1 MKRLTIIGNICA
13 DPVINSSEEGN
24 QFATSSVT
32 VDSGSKYN
40 QKIEVMELIFNNKFV
55 DFLNKYI
62 VKGVEVFIGGVPSFS
77 TYLSRT
83 GEIVTSQWIYV
94 DTIELL
100 PTDVFNEDIIKCADE
115 IECKDNNH
123 AIFIDN
129 KINIQNENHNFL
141 D

>member
-1 MKRLTIIGNICA
+1 IDGVTTLKLKEEWF
-13 DPVINSSEEGN
+13 VLKSS
-24 QFATSSVT
+24 
-32 VDSGSKYN
+32 DRHRWP
-40 QKIEVMELIFNNKFV
+40 NNKFV
-55 DFLNKYI
+55 DFLSKYI
-62 VKGVEVFIGGVPSFS
+62 VKGAEVFIGGIPSFS
-77 TYLSRT
+77 TYLSRA

-115 IECKDNNH
+115 IACRDNNH
-123 AIFIDN
+123 TTFIDS